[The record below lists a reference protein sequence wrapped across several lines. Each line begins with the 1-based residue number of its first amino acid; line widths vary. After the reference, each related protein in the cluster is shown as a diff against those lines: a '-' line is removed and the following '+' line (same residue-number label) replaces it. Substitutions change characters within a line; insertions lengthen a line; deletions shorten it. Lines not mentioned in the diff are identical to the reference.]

1 MTPNPVTYPESAYR
15 IEIVP
20 ETLEDGR
27 LIYVA
32 WHPEI
37 RRVHSQGA
45 SPEEARENLSDA
57 FSMFVEH
64 CIEHGFDMPSPQQ
77 SGVKEIIWRSLSI
90 SQAQVTSTAQQPL
103 PSMRVSQV
111 GVESPMATLKGKG

>member
-1 MTPNPVTYPESAYR
+1 MTTNPVTYPESAYR

-20 ETLEDGR
+20 ETLKDGR

-37 RRVHSQGA
+37 RRVRSQGA
-45 SPEEARENLSDA
+45 SPEEAKENLSDA

-64 CIEHGFDMPSPQQ
+64 CLEHGLDMPTPQQ

-90 SQAQVTSTAQQPL
+90 SPAQVTSQVQQPL

-111 GVESPMATLKGKG
+111 GVESPMAVFKSKS